1 MPCVSLELDP
11 GFTNALG
18 NLQNASNVLMA
29 LSSDS
34 CNILGAI
41 PGLSAIEKGIQDVFA
56 AVASITSAIN
66 NAIGRILSSINN
78 VIDTAVGAVQNIIGN
93 MLSAFNNIVDM
104 VGGYVSQ
111 VAGMID
117 SFINVVAA
125 QANLSGILSCV
136 GVIGKLTGM
145 PAGVSAD
152 IDALSA
158 KLASGSAVSDIVAE
172 GIADVKNAAANAA
185 TEGLSN
191 IMSSIDNAI
200 TSKLNSIDLGIASLR
215 AFECQEV

>member
-1 MPCVSLELDP
+1 
-11 GFTNALG
+11 
-18 NLQNASNVLMA
+18 MA

-41 PGLSAIEKGIQDVFA
+41 PGLGAIEKGIQDIFG
-56 AVASITSAIN
+56 AVAGITSAIN
-66 NAIGRILSSINN
+66 SAISRVLGAINN
-78 VIDTAVGAVQNIIGN
+78 IIDTAVGAVTSIIDGLLDTIN
-93 MLSAFNNIVDM
+93 GIVDM
-104 VGGYVSQ
+104 VGGFVSQ
-111 VAGMID
+111 VSGMID

-125 QANLSGILSCV
+125 QANLSGILGCV

-172 GIADVKNAAANAA
+172 GIADIKNSAANAA
-185 TEGLSN
+185 TDTLNGINDKINGTITNALGN
-191 IMSSIDNAI
+191 IN
-200 TSKLNSIDLGIASLR
+200 LGIASLK